1 MTSRHSDDELEE
13 YVLRPFIVTRG
24 RTRAAEGVA
33 MESLVDRRGQYD
45 DLDDP
50 QANSHHEKIWEALTT
65 RMSVAEIS
73 ATCKQPLGVVL
84 VLVSDMAEI
93 GLVEVYQT
101 AATDDIQL
109 VRKLI
114 DGVRAL

>member
-24 RTRAAEGVA
+24 RTQAAEGVA
-33 MESLVDRRGQYD
+33 MESLVDRRGRRTD
-45 DLDDP
+45 VHE
-50 QANSHHEKIWEALTT
+50 SHHEQIWEALTD

-73 ATCKQPLGVVL
+73 ASCKQPLGVAL
-84 VLVSDMAEI
+84 VLISDMAEL

>member
-33 MESLVDRRGQYD
+33 MESLVDRRGRHD
-45 DLDDP
+45 DVADDV
-50 QANSHHEKIWEALTT
+50 ANSHQQEIWEALTT

-73 ATCKQPLGVVL
+73 AICKHPLGVVM
-84 VLVSDMAEI
+84 VLISDMAEL

>member
-1 MTSRHSDDELEE
+1 MTVGPSDDESDE

-33 MESLVDRRGQYD
+33 MESLVDRRGQRADITDSY
-45 DLDDP
+45 
-50 QANSHHEKIWEALTT
+50 QSQIWEALAS
-65 RMSVAEIS
+65 RLSVAEIS

-84 VLVSDMAEI
+84 VLVSDMAEQ
-93 GLVEVYQT
+93 GFVEVYKT